1 VITCERARAFYVQAL
16 ILRQLRFFRT
26 ALSLVDLARGVN
38 LTRAEV
44 KRGLAG
50 LQRRKLVRRDAAGFR
65 PVLRKHSARA

>member
-1 VITCERARAFYVQAL
+1 L
-16 ILRQLRFFRT
+16 ILQQLQFFGT

-65 PVLRKHSARA
+65 PIVRKRSARV